1 MNLFNKRKWLALL
14 LSIFVL
20 ASAVYLSGCTSK
32 DTDTS
37 STRDS
42 SLVINAL
49 GDSIT
54 YGSGTDDSGNVYVN
68 QVAKVLG
75 ADKVNN
81 YGLPSSPISDT
92 VNPALSEEE
101 NENLS
106 FLSRAPKMEKDADII
121 FVFGGV
127 NDYSLNVPMG
137 DDDDDSAETF
147 SGSLNLLFSG
157 LEHDYPKSRIIA
169 LTPLKRYDQTGTNK
183 EGYELEDY
191 ANQINTI
198 ADKYPQVDS
207 IDLYHAEELD
217 FTHGDNK
224 DYLVDGLHPN
234 DDGQTKIASYV
245 TAALA
250 SFGEVPIIRR
260 NWLKLKFRDL
270 LASAF

>member
-32 DTDTS
+32 DTDAS

-54 YGSGTDDSGNVYVN
+54 YGSGTDDSSSVYVN
-68 QVAKVLG
+68 QVAEVLG

-106 FLSRAPKMEKDADII
+106 FLSRAPEMEKDADII

-157 LEHDYPKSRIIA
+157 LEHDYPTSKIIA
-169 LTPLKRYDQTGTNK
+169 LTPLKRYDQTGAND

-191 ANQINTI
+191 ANQISTI
-198 ADKYPQVDS
+198 ADKYAQVDS

-234 DDGQTKIASYV
+234 DDGQTKIADYV
-245 TAALA
+245 TASLA
-250 SFGEVPIIRR
+250 SISGIPIIRR

>member
-32 DTDTS
+32 DTDTAS
-37 STRDS
+37 SQDS

-54 YGSGTDDSGNVYVN
+54 YGSGTDDSSSVYVN
-68 QVAKVLG
+68 QVAEVLG

-106 FLSRAPKMEKDADII
+106 FLSRAPEMEKDADII

-127 NDYSLNVPMG
+127 NDYSLNVPM
-137 DDDDDSAETF
+137 DA
-147 SGSLNLLFSG
+147 
-157 LEHDYPKSRIIA
+157 KS
-169 LTPLKRYDQTGTNK
+169 
-183 EGYELEDY
+183 
-191 ANQINTI
+191 
-198 ADKYPQVDS
+198 
-207 IDLYHAEELD
+207 
-217 FTHGDNK
+217 
-224 DYLVDGLHPN
+224 
-234 DDGQTKIASYV
+234 
-245 TAALA
+245 
-250 SFGEVPIIRR
+250 
-260 NWLKLKFRDL
+260 
-270 LASAF
+270 

>member
-1 MNLFNKRKWLALL
+1 
-14 LSIFVL
+14 
-20 ASAVYLSGCTSK
+20 
-32 DTDTS
+32 
-37 STRDS
+37 
-42 SLVINAL
+42 
-49 GDSIT
+49 
-54 YGSGTDDSGNVYVN
+54 
-68 QVAKVLG
+68 
-75 ADKVNN
+75 
-81 YGLPSSPISDT
+81 
-92 VNPALSEEE
+92 
-101 NENLS
+101 
-106 FLSRAPKMEKDADII
+106 MEKDADII

-157 LEHDYPKSRIIA
+157 LEHDYPTSKIIA
-169 LTPLKRYDQTGTNK
+169 LTPLKRYDQTGAND

-191 ANQINTI
+191 ANQISTI
-198 ADKYPQVDS
+198 ANKYAQVDS

-234 DDGQTKIASYV
+234 DDGQTKIADYV
-245 TAALA
+245 TASLA
-250 SFGEVPIIRR
+250 SISGIPIIRR

>member
-157 LEHDYPKSRIIA
+157 LEHDYPTSKIIA

-217 FTHGDNK
+217 FTHGDDK

-234 DDGQTKIASYV
+234 DEGQTKIADYV
-245 TAALA
+245 TASLA
-250 SFGEVPIIRR
+250 SIRGIPIIRR
-260 NWLKLKFRDL
+260 NWLKLKFRNF

>member
-32 DTDTS
+32 DTDTAS
-37 STRDS
+37 SQDS

-54 YGSGTDDSGNVYVN
+54 YGSGTDDSSSVYVN
-68 QVAKVLG
+68 QVAEVLG

-92 VNPALSEEE
+92 VNPALSKEE
-101 NENLS
+101 NKNLS
-106 FLSRAPKMEKDADII
+106 FLSRAPEMEKDADII

-157 LEHDYPKSRIIA
+157 LEHDYPTSKIIA
-169 LTPLKRYDQTGTNK
+169 LTPLKRYDQTGAND

-191 ANQINTI
+191 ANQISTI
-198 ADKYPQVDS
+198 ADKYAQVDS

>member
-32 DTDTS
+32 DTDTAS
-37 STRDS
+37 SQDS

-54 YGSGTDDSGNVYVN
+54 YGSGTDDSSSVYVN

-106 FLSRAPKMEKDADII
+106 FLSRAPEMEKDADII

-147 SGSLNLLFSG
+147 SGSL
-157 LEHDYPKSRIIA
+157 K
-169 LTPLKRYDQTGTNK
+169 TGAND

-191 ANQINTI
+191 ANQISTI
-198 ADKYPQVDS
+198 ADKYAQVDS

-245 TAALA
+245 TASLA
-250 SFGEVPIIRR
+250 SISGIPIIRR